1 MEMAELQ
8 SFADSHGGRR
18 SSGPGVA
25 FFGFI
30 LTGSW
35 AETLT
40 TALPLFNLT
49 EALDEA
55 YEYGTIACRSTVV
68 VPPSFVGTYAVAVTF
83 TICCA
88 SCICAFLLE
97 GAGLTECIA
106 ELVLVLEIDFLFLPC
121 V

>member
-1 MEMAELQ
+1 
-8 SFADSHGGRR
+8 
-18 SSGPGVA
+18 
-25 FFGFI
+25 
-30 LTGSW
+30 
-35 AETLT
+35 LT

-88 SCICAFLLE
+88 SCICACMYKKELAPSLFLLI
-97 GAGLTECIA
+97 GAAMNGL
-106 ELVLVLEIDFLFLPC
+106 
-121 V
+121 